1 MFGGGRRMKYSYI
14 MSLTKRELQA
24 YATALC
30 YEIHTY
36 QTICLDLRKLYP
48 DIHAELIMEDEE

>member
-1 MFGGGRRMKYSYI
+1 MKYSYI